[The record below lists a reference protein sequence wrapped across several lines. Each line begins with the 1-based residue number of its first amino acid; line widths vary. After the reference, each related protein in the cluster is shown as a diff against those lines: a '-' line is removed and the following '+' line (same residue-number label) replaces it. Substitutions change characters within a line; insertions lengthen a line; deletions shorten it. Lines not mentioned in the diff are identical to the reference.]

1 MQKEQITSP
10 RMENPFWL
18 WEKNIFHQQNMF
30 TEMAATQKRVP
41 WLPCPFATFIT
52 LIWTIDSYDIC
63 IHMCFISFDRVDQFF
78 FLFRTLFLVLGT
90 DFDRNEVKYA
100 KLCFVVLF
108 HTYLLSIKLL
118 TSIASLSLIE
128 SENDE
133 NWLFQLFMV
142 NWTCTGVALVLH
154 PVAPDRPAEL
164 IHSYHTKGL

>member
-1 MQKEQITSP
+1 MNGSFESNQYSLLGLYVIRVIFHCTCRSLLLHEYVSYHFDCLIHSLYQYWSSIYMIFAHT
-10 RMENPFWL
+10 RMLSRLIESI
-18 WEKNIFHQQNMF
+18 NIFF
-30 TEMAATQKRVP
+30 P
-41 WLPCPFATFIT
+41 LFWPL
-52 LIWTIDSYDIC
+52 
-63 IHMCFISFDRVDQFF
+63 FF
-78 FLFRTLFLVLGT
+78 VLGT